1 MSQNEQICLILEMS
15 KTHYPTEPGQGF
27 VTAKPIAK
35 FYSVTE
41 PTIYKWAQEGKIP
54 STKFQGT
61 VRFNLEAVRAAIE
74 GHPTNP
80 PSTPPA
86 GALPPE
92 LEEQIEALRS
102 HYFEEQAAMMEE
114 VES

>member
-1 MSQNEQICLILEMS
+1 MS
-15 KTHYPTEPGQGF
+15 KTHYPKESGQGF

-61 VRFNLEAVRAAIE
+61 VRFNFEAVRAAIE
-74 GHPTNP
+74 GQ
-80 PSTPPA
+80 STPPPSKSPA
-86 GALPPE
+86 EILPPE

-102 HYFEEQAAMMEE
+102 RYFEEQAAMQEE

>member
-1 MSQNEQICLILEMS
+1 MQQATILPPQE
-15 KTHYPTEPGQGF
+15 GQGF

-74 GHPTNP
+74 GQSA
-80 PSTPPA
+80 PSPSPPPA
-86 GALPPE
+86 EILPPE

-102 HYFEEQAAMMEE
+102 RYFEEQAAMLEE
-114 VES
+114 VEA

>member
-1 MSQNEQICLILEMS
+1 MF
-15 KTHYPTEPGQGF
+15 KTHYPTESGQGF

-74 GHPTNP
+74 GQSTPQPSKP
-80 PSTPPA
+80 PSET
-86 GALPPE
+86 LPPE

-102 HYFEEQAAMMEE
+102 HYFEEQAAIMEE